1 MMSTIADGSS
11 GGCAIRQVEDFY
23 PEARGRSFLIVGA
36 SGSGKSSLVFQM
48 IDSWRRDDPSIN
60 DRIIVL
66 YTVYQQRFY
75 EGLDA
80 REGID
85 SLATLDRGQLRNKIL
100 VLDDLQNNLREHADS
115 IERIFSIYAHHLPM
129 TIIVTIQNLIQLKL
143 PNIVKNA
150 SYIAVLRSRQSAQT
164 LRALQSS
171 LFPYCQRSLIEAQE
185 LNPYR
190 LATLS
195 IGYCAVIYSST

>member
-1 MMSTIADGSS
+1 MATVDG
-11 GGCAIRQVEDFY
+11 GVRQIEDFY
-23 PEARGRSFLIVGA
+23 PEARGRSFLVVGA

-48 IDSWRRDDPSIN
+48 IASWRCQDPTIN

-66 YTVYQQRFY
+66 YTIYQPFY
-75 EGLDA
+75 DGLDA
-80 REGID
+80 RQGLD
-85 SLATLDRGQLRNKIL
+85 SLSTLDESQLRDKIL
-100 VLDDLQNNLREHADS
+100 IIDDLQSKLRDYADL

-129 TIIVTIQNLIQLKL
+129 TIIVTIQNWIQLKL

-164 LRALQSS
+164 LRALQSA

-190 LATLS
+190 LVHALTANLTDIYLS
-195 IGYCAVIYSST
+195 IW